1 MVATSFILRLLGCT
15 AHNLYNLQRV
25 MDDLGTRACS
35 ESGGEVQ
42 TLFSSFPDADAL
54 YSVLFKTEV
63 FYYVITPPARLKIF
77 FT

>member
-1 MVATSFILRLLGCT
+1 
-15 AHNLYNLQRV
+15 

-63 FYYVITPPARLKIF
+63 FYYVITVEPLITHTDRW
-77 FT
+77 TGQGMGYQRVWV